1 MSPLSE
7 VQASLSTRGP
17 AAIAQEAFARANSNP
32 GRNVYL
38 AMDQERT
45 LAEAEALNARFPDPK
60 QRPILFGVPV
70 AVKDCFD
77 VAGYPTTC
85 GSRFYAEQ
93 NGIARTDANVTTRLR
108 EAGAVIMGKTNL
120 HQ

>member
-7 VQASLSTRGP
+7 LQASLSTRGP

-38 AMDQERT
+38 AVDQERA
-45 LAEAEALNARFPDPK
+45 LSEAEALHARFPDAR
-60 QRPILFGVPV
+60 QRPILLGVPV

-77 VAGYPTTC
+77 VAFYPTSV
-85 GSRFYAEQ
+85 GSRFYALA
-93 NGIARTDANVTTRLR
+93 NGIARAYSTVA
-108 EAGAVIMGKTNL
+108 AC
-120 HQ
+120 